1 MARLTVTMPEPD
13 KQHLKNFKMRW
24 VDETYEV
31 IDPVTKKK
39 IIETRPIKEKVPKS
53 VKDGVTFYEMGGE
66 PDWIICCPSDRR
78 CGRSWTFIP
87 DKMNGDNIGDASA
100 NFKPK
105 DTFAYAPETSNLVIP
120 EGYVLEIAFKDNLLL
135 SLIQDDKGR
144 PVVYDEKKKKWL
156 DWKGK
161 QVLITIETKQGYLNY
176 RKVDLSGKVLFEC
189 DRCGQEIELV
199 K

>member
-1 MARLTVTMPEPD
+1 MPEPD
-13 KQHLKNFKMRW
+13 KQHLKNVKTRW
-24 VDETYEV
+24 VNETYEV
-31 IDPVTKKK
+31 IDTITKKK
-39 IIETRPIKEKVPKS
+39 TTEIRQVKEKVTKPGNFH
-53 VKDGVTFYEMGGE
+53 DGGTSYEMGGE
-66 PDWIICCPSDRR
+66 PDWGIGCPSSER

-87 DKMNGDNIGDASA
+87 DKMDGNNMGDASA

-105 DTFAYAPETSNLVIP
+105 DTFAYAPEISNLVIP
-120 EGYVLEIAFKDNLLL
+120 EGYVLESEFKDDLFL
-135 SLIQDDKGR
+135 SLIQDDEGR

-156 DWKGK
+156 DWEGK
-161 QVLITIETKQGYLNY
+161 QVLITTETKQGYLNY